1 MSNQSNSVVKGLA
14 FSIIGKATDILRN
27 TPLRKSAFLIKFQEN
42 LLLLF
47 YKKETVKVGEFD
59 VKIHSPTEII
69 GKKLV
74 LEGGFETEE
83 IAFLCSLAQ
92 PGDTVVDVGANIG
105 LYTLHMSRAVSP
117 TGKVFAF
124 EPDPENLAIL
134 RENIKINHCDNVTV
148 VPVAL
153 GASSSRMTLFTCDEN
168 KGFQSFANLV
178 DSKKSIEVEVQRA
191 DDILKDHSLS
201 VMKID
206 VEGAEPMVWQGM
218 GTNKPQNLLFEFVP
232 WQQRAVGNDPL
243 QFLRALVSEGYTL
256 FQLDGA
262 NLISVTP
269 EEMTARAEK
278 TGIDYNL
285 FAKRALIPNKV

>member
-1 MSNQSNSVVKGLA
+1 MTNQSTSVLKKTA
-14 FSIIGKATDILRN
+14 FSAIGKVTDILRN
-27 TPLRKSAFLIKFQEN
+27 TPLRKSAFLIKLQEN
-42 LLLLF
+42 LLRLF

-83 IAFLCSLAQ
+83 IAFLCNLAQ

-105 LYTLHMSRAVSP
+105 LYTLHLSRAVGP
-117 TGKVFAF
+117 TGRVFSF
-124 EPDPENLAIL
+124 EPDPANLAL
-134 RENIKINHCDNVTV
+134 LSENIRINSCDNVTV

-153 GASSSRMTLFTCDEN
+153 GDSSTRMALFTCEEN

-178 DSKKSIEVEVQRA
+178 SSEKSIEVEVRRA
-191 DDILKDHSLS
+191 EDILKDHSLS

-218 GTNKPQNLLFEFVP
+218 GTNKPKNLLFEFVP
-232 WQQRAVGNDPL
+232 WQQKAVGNDPL
-243 QFLRALVSEGYTL
+243 QFLQGLVAEGYTL
-256 FQLDGA
+256 FQLDKS

-269 EEMTARAEK
+269 EEMTALAEQ

-285 FAKRALIPNKV
+285 FAKRE